1 MNFLK
6 IAETLNAIDL
16 SDRKTD
22 EIQHINKVEV
32 IYRNFGKYGLNGLV
46 FRDDKG
52 KFFVI
57 RKRNSNLFYFA

>member
-1 MNFLK
+1 MNFLNLAK
-6 IAETLNAIDL
+6 NLNAEDITN
-16 SDRKTD
+16 RKID

-52 KFFVI
+52 KFFYI
-57 RKRNSNLFYFA
+57 KKRNSNLFYFA